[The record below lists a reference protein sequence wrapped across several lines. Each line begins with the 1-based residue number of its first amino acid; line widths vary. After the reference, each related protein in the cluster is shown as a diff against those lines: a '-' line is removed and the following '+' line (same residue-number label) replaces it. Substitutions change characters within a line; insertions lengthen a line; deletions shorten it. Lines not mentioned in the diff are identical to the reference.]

1 MQWAMRILESDLTK
15 IIVYNKVQQLLKI
28 CNQIGRV
35 VRRMNMNEFNYMSA
49 ALELFAATVTAV
61 MLVGCFLERKHR
73 TKTGRFLLGVLIA
86 HTAMLLVDAPIWL
99 LLAEPAPENVVW
111 VKILS
116 FFVDTFLC
124 ALISLYTYCLTA
136 YISERKKIS
145 YRYANII
152 TALCGV
158 TLLLWLISTFNGMY
172 IYYDETGLDQTGPLY
187 LLSQAFNIILPAMTM
202 VLAFCNHDVLGW
214 RDTWIMV
221 LYGAIPVLSIP
232 LQSFWAATPVCL
244 ATTVSL
250 VLVYTLIHV
259 EQAKREANIEKE
271 LAQKEI
277 ALSESNNSLVLSQ
290 IQPHFL
296 YNALT
301 SIYRLCDVKPE
312 AAKEAVSNFSK
323 YLRGNLDSI
332 KQTKMISFADE
343 LKHLQAYL
351 SLEKIRYDD
360 DLDIKY
366 DIKATEFF
374 IPPLTVQPLLENAV
388 NHGIS
393 DMPHGGCVTIS
404 TEEMPDRYEIRVSD
418 NGVGFDPDTIP
429 VDGRSHV
436 GISNV
441 RSRLNIMCH
450 GTLDIKSAPGQGTV
464 AIIQIPKGETANEYH
479 SG

>member
-1 MQWAMRILESDLTK
+1 MK
-15 IIVYNKVQQLLKI
+15 F
-28 CNQIGRV
+28 
-35 VRRMNMNEFNYMSA
+35 NEFNYMSA
-49 ALELFAATVTAV
+49 ALEIFAAAVTAV
-61 MLVGCFLERKHR
+61 MLIGCFLERKHK
-73 TKTGRFLLGVLIA
+73 TKSGKLFVWCLISQ
-86 HTAMLLVDAPIWL
+86 TAMLLVDAPIWI
-99 LLAEPAPENVVW
+99 LLANPKPENVIPI
-111 VKILS
+111 KILS
-116 FFVDTFLC
+116 FSSDAFLC
-124 ALISLYTYCLTA
+124 VLISLYAYCLTE
-136 YISERKKIS
+136 YINERKKIS
-145 YRYANII
+145 YGYTNLI
-152 TALCGV
+152 TVLCGISLV
-158 TLLLWLISTFNGMY
+158 LWLINAFNGMY
-172 IYYDETGLDQTGPLY
+172 IYYDATGLDQTGPHY
-187 LLSQAFNIILPAMTM
+187 LLSQAFNVVLPAMTM
-202 VLAFCNHDVLGW
+202 VLAFRYHDVIGW
-214 RDTWIMV
+214 RNTWIWV
-221 LYGAIPVLSIP
+221 LYGLIPVLSIP
-232 LQSFWAATPVCL
+232 VQVLWAVTPVCL

-259 EQAKREANIEKE
+259 EQAEREANIEKE
-271 LAQKEI
+271 LAQKEL

-374 IPPLTVQPLLENAV
+374 IPPLTVQPLVENAV

-393 DMPHGGCVTIS
+393 DLPGGGLVTIS
-404 TEEMPDRYEIRVSD
+404 TEEKRDYYEIRVSD
-418 NGVGFDPDTIP
+418 NGVGFDPETVP
-429 VDGRSHV
+429 EDGRSHL
-436 GISNV
+436 GIMNV

-450 GTLDIKSAPGQGTV
+450 GTLDIKSAPGDGTV
-464 AIIQIPKGETANEYH
+464 AIIQIPKGGATDEYH
-479 SG
+479 SS